1 MRNFKYYNHDP
12 KMSKQTLVTE
22 DILLFPVKPDFGW
35 AYISPANPANQSKK
49 DFHKASKKQLLDD
62 LTHDL
67 LGIVCL

>member
-1 MRNFKYYNHDP
+1 MCNFKYYNHDP

-22 DILLFPVKPDFGW
+22 DILLFL
-35 AYISPANPANQSKK
+35 
-49 DFHKASKKQLLDD
+49 KKQLLDD